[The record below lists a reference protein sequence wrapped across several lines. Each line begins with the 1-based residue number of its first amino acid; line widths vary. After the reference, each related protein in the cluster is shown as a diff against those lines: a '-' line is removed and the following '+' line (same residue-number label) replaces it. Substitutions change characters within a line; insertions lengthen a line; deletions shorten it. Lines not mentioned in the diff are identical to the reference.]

1 MSKFVQ
7 KIKKIRL
14 KNKSLLCIGLDTDIT
29 KIPKFL
35 LKETNPIFAFNKIII
50 DNTIDLV
57 CAYKPNYA
65 FYEAQGQMG
74 LEALEKT
81 KRYIPEDIPVIID
94 VKRGDIGNTAKMTAK
109 FFLEDMAFDG
119 ITVNPYM
126 GFDAVEPFLS
136 YKDKC
141 SFILCLTSNR
151 GVSDFQVSV
160 SINSVASGLR
170 TRRNLS
176 SSDTGI
182 GRYISS
188 KDSLYLK
195 VARKVVEWNK
205 NGNCGLVVGATNPEG
220 LKRVREI
227 APSLPILIPGIGAQ
241 GGDIKTVVSYGGENI
256 IINSSRSIIYAS
268 SGEDFGE
275 KAREEAIKLRDEINR
290 YR

>member
-50 DNTIDLV
+50 DNTFDLV

-109 FFLEDMAFDG
+109 FFLEDMTFDG

-151 GVSDFQVSV
+151 GAEDFQ
-160 SINSVASGLR
+160 L
-170 TRRNLS
+170 
-176 SSDTGI
+176 
-182 GRYISS
+182 
-188 KDSLYLK
+188 KDNFYLK
-195 VARKVVEWNK
+195 VARKIVEWNK
-205 NGNCGLVVGATNPEG
+205 NGNCGLVVGATNPDG
-220 LKRVREI
+220 LKRIREI
-227 APSLPILIPGIGAQ
+227 ASSIPILIPGIGAQ
-241 GGDIKTVVSYGGENI
+241 GGDIKQAVTYGGENI

-268 SGEDFGE
+268 SSEDFG
-275 KAREEAIKLRDEINR
+275 KKSREEAIKLRDEINK
-290 YR
+290 YREGR